1 MEIKPE
7 TAVDQALQMARDD
20 QKNGNLFYDA
30 FLNAD
35 LFIPVKRAK
44 NETGTWS
51 EVAANEPFFP
61 LFLNLEGTKVIPAFD
76 RLDRL
81 QFWAEGRPLD
91 YLKVRSHLFL
101 KTVAHDVAMALNLG
115 NAFHYLFT
123 PEVLTQLRQAVRTVV
138 PS

>member
-7 TAVDQALQMARDD
+7 TPLDEALQIAREDE
-20 QKNGNLFYDA
+20 KHANLFYDA

-44 NETGTWS
+44 AEIGTWL
-51 EVAANEPFFP
+51 EVPANEPFFP
-61 LFLNLEGTKVIPAFD
+61 FFLNLEGTKVIPAFD
-76 RLDRL
+76 KLERL
-81 QFWAEGRPLD
+81 QLWADGKALD
-91 YLKVRSHLFL
+91 YLKVRCHLFL
-101 KTVAHDVAMALNLG
+101 KTVALNVAMALNLG

-123 PEVLTQLRQAVRTVV
+123 PEVLKQLRHAARTVV